1 MRKVQWVWAGVVC
14 GNISV
19 HWHEFRR
26 EGRGNATSLTESIWD
41 ARAGHQGGRRR
52 VPQERKYRQTRRA
65 CALVWVGEYDRTTG
79 ARIRHNHRCRPIH
92 QQQQL
97 CGKLPANYIPV

>member
-26 EGRGNATSLTESIWD
+26 KGRGTATSLTESIWD
-41 ARAGHQGGRRR
+41 ARAGHQGGR
-52 VPQERKYRQTRRA
+52 EAGSTRAKIQADEA
-65 CALVWVGEYDRTTG
+65 CLCACVGG
-79 ARIRHNHRCRPIH
+79 
-92 QQQQL
+92 
-97 CGKLPANYIPV
+97 